1 MLIVLFAPETPAVH
15 VDEAVGGQL
24 RFGSALADATL
35 VSPSRALEYGY
46 YISTQH
52 QERGLAMAYF
62 EGQLKRADTEPGE
75 EHTGY
80 VLETEIDM
88 SAIQDVDELMGDQI
102 AVTGDVEIVDFP
114 ERGKILVFKAT
125 SVAVLEE
132 EVEDEDLS
140 PA

>member
-1 MLIVLFAPETPAVH
+1 
-15 VDEAVGGQL
+15 
-24 RFGSALADATL
+24 
-35 VSPSRALEYGY
+35 
-46 YISTQH
+46 
-52 QERGLAMAYF
+52 MAYF
-62 EGQLKRADTEPGE
+62 EGQLRRKTDDTEE

-88 SAIQDVDELMGDQI
+88 SAIEDADELIGDQI

-132 EVEDEDLS
+132 DEEDEES
-140 PA
+140 EETAIP

>member
-1 MLIVLFAPETPAVH
+1 
-15 VDEAVGGQL
+15 
-24 RFGSALADATL
+24 
-35 VSPSRALEYGY
+35 
-46 YISTQH
+46 
-52 QERGLAMAYF
+52 MAYF
-62 EGQLKRADTEPGE
+62 EGQLKRADTAPGE

-88 SAIQDVDELMGDQI
+88 SAIQDVDELLGDQI

-132 EVEDEDLS
+132 DEEDEEVS
-140 PA
+140 ET

>member
-1 MLIVLFAPETPAVH
+1 
-15 VDEAVGGQL
+15 
-24 RFGSALADATL
+24 
-35 VSPSRALEYGY
+35 
-46 YISTQH
+46 
-52 QERGLAMAYF
+52 MAYF

-88 SAIQDVDELMGDQI
+88 SAIQDVEELLGGQI

-125 SVAVLEE
+125 SVAVLE
-132 EVEDEDLS
+132 DEDDGDEEDL
-140 PA
+140 PPT

>member
-1 MLIVLFAPETPAVH
+1 
-15 VDEAVGGQL
+15 
-24 RFGSALADATL
+24 
-35 VSPSRALEYGY
+35 
-46 YISTQH
+46 
-52 QERGLAMAYF
+52 MAYF
-62 EGQLKRADTEPGE
+62 EGQLKRATTEVGE

-88 SAIQDVDELMGDQI
+88 SAIQDVEDLIGDQI

-114 ERGKILVFKAT
+114 ERGKILVFRAT

-132 EVEDEDLS
+132 DEDEVDVE